1 MRFSYRILK
10 KGRNCC
16 RAYEFHSRAG
26 IHDASLPIQG
36 DLIARFSCWVFRGLA
51 RSSELNLEP
60 RVIDYVH
67 VSVVVEVER
76 FAIGRQPLTGAEHA
90 DEKTGVVV

>member
-16 RAYEFHSRAG
+16 GAYDFDSRAG
-26 IHDASLPIQG
+26 IHDAFLPIQG
-36 DLIARFSCWVFRGLA
+36 DVIARFSCRVFRGLA

-76 FAIGRQPLTGAEHA
+76 FAIGQQPLSRAECA
-90 DEKTGVVV
+90 DEKARVVV